1 MQVVWYVS
9 GIRHICV
16 LFKQI
21 SEQSKARI
29 NFVLSK
35 MVIKNHIVSVIKHLI
50 IVYTYFTID

>member
-9 GIRHICV
+9 GIPHICV
-16 LFKQI
+16 QFKQI

-35 MVIKNHIVSVIKHLI
+35 MVIKYHIV
-50 IVYTYFTID
+50 